1 MIHIP
6 IPIGVRYVARVRA
19 SSLKVVSCEN
29 CKQSY
34 AILLDVEARGEDLDL
49 LFLDSDGSKDRAD
62 AQAREN
68 LAAKIR
74 NSVAVIP
81 CPQCG
86 FYQEDMVRQLKENA
100 WTNPV
105 QIIGAIVVLLSFIP
119 LACDI
124 SYSWIMTLVLAA
136 AGVMLL
142 VRGYVVSYRYDP
154 NAGDPGPRKVIG
166 QNNSVWGDQLGQML
180 SQIAAAAAKEE
191 SDDASKV

>member
-1 MIHIP
+1 
-6 IPIGVRYVARVRA
+6 
-19 SSLKVVSCEN
+19 LKVVSCEN